1 MWWICLRV
9 SFFPVFASLIF
20 ACSQGEKTFPIIEQK
35 CGKCHKASVVYQ
47 KDRTEE
53 DWKRVLHGMKM
64 RGLVITEQE
73 EKDVM
78 KVLTENFLLKN

>member
-1 MWWICLRV
+1 MWICLRA
-9 SFFPVFASLIF
+9 SFFPVFVSIIIF
-20 ACSQGEKTFPIIEQK
+20 GCSESGKTFPIIEQK

-47 KDRTEE
+47 EKRTEE

-64 RGLVITEQE
+64 RGLVVTEQE
-73 EKDVM
+73 EQDVM